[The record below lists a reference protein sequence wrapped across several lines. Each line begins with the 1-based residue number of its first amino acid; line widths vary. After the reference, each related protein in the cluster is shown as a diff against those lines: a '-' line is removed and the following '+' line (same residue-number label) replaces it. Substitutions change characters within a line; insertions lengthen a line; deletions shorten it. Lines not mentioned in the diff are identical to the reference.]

1 MELNTVDKPSEAP
14 ISARTN
20 DSALEEIAF
29 ATGETELGA
38 VLIARSSVGVCSII
52 MGSDGDELSNDLAE
66 RFPESKL
73 VRDNAK
79 LADDLH
85 QVQRFIET
93 PALGLDVAFDVRGTP
108 FQRRV
113 WTVLLGVPAGST
125 ITYAAL
131 ASRIG
136 ERDAVRAVA
145 RACAENAIALGIP
158 CHRVIRSD
166 GTLSGYRWG
175 VERKRALLAR
185 EGASSIATS
194 SKSSRPPRWNAF
206 ATKLNAEGCAPR
218 LEPDGWSR

>member
-1 MELNTVDKPSEAP
+1 MELNAIEKTSKAP
-14 ISARTN
+14 ISAPT
-20 DSALEEIAF
+20 DDPAVEEIAF

-66 RFPESKL
+66 RFPESRL

-93 PALGLDVAFDVRGTP
+93 AAVGLDLAFDVRGTP

-145 RACAENAIALGIP
+145 RACAANAIALGIP

-166 GTLSGYRWG
+166 GTLGGYAG
-175 VERKRALLAR
+175 GLDRKRKLLD
-185 EGASSIATS
+185 
-194 SKSSRPPRWNAF
+194 
-206 ATKLNAEGCAPR
+206 AEGRRSASPE
-218 LEPDGWSR
+218 LPLVE

>member
-1 MELNTVDKPSEAP
+1 MELNTIEKSSEAP

-20 DSALEEIAF
+20 DSELDEIAF
-29 ATGETELGA
+29 ATGETELGT

-66 RFPESKL
+66 RFPESRL

-85 QVQRFIET
+85 QVRRFIET
-93 PALGLDVAFDVRGTP
+93 PAVGLDLAFDVRGTP

-113 WTVLLGVPAGST
+113 WTLLLGVPAGST

-136 ERDAVRAVA
+136 EQGAEARSCRRRRPRTSRTCEVRGS
-145 RACAENAIALGIP
+145 RRHSE
-158 CHRVIRSD
+158 
-166 GTLSGYRWG
+166 
-175 VERKRALLAR
+175 
-185 EGASSIATS
+185 
-194 SKSSRPPRWNAF
+194 SKTRPPRGRN
-206 ATKLNAEGCAPR
+206 
-218 LEPDGWSR
+218 SRCQGHQGQT

>member
-1 MELNTVDKPSEAP
+1 MELNTIEKSSEAP

-20 DSALEEIAF
+20 DSALDEIAF
-29 ATGETELGA
+29 ATGETELGT

-52 MGSDGDELSNDLAE
+52 MGSDGDEL
-66 RFPESKL
+66 
-73 VRDNAK
+73 
-79 LADDLH
+79 H
-85 QVQRFIET
+85 QVRRFIEP
-93 PALGLDVAFDVRGTP
+93 PAGGLDLAFDVRGTP

-145 RACAENAIALGIP
+145 RACAANAIALGIP

-185 EGASSIATS
+185 EGA
-194 SKSSRPPRWNAF
+194 
-206 ATKLNAEGCAPR
+206 
-218 LEPDGWSR
+218 

>member
-1 MELNTVDKPSEAP
+1 MELNAIEKSSEAP
-14 ISARTN
+14 ISVRTN
-20 DSALEEIAF
+20 DSALDEITF
-29 ATGETELGA
+29 ASGATELGT

-66 RFPESKL
+66 RFPESRL
-73 VRDNAK
+73 VRDDAK
-79 LADDLH
+79 LADDMH
-85 QVQRFIET
+85 QVRRFIET
-93 PALGLDVAFDVRGTP
+93 PAVGLDLAFDVRGTP
-108 FQRRV
+108 LQRRV

-145 RACAENAIALGIP
+145 RACATNALALGIP

-185 EGASSIATS
+185 EGA
-194 SKSSRPPRWNAF
+194 K
-206 ATKLNAEGCAPR
+206 
-218 LEPDGWSR
+218 

>member
-1 MELNTVDKPSEAP
+1 M
-14 ISARTN
+14 
-20 DSALEEIAF
+20 EEIAF
-29 ATGETELGA
+29 ATGETELGT

-66 RFPESKL
+66 RFPESRL

-93 PALGLDVAFDVRGTP
+93 PAVGLDLAFDVRGTP

-145 RACAENAIALGIP
+145 RACAANAIALGIP

-185 EGASSIATS
+185 EGT
-194 SKSSRPPRWNAF
+194 
-206 ATKLNAEGCAPR
+206 
-218 LEPDGWSR
+218 

>member
-1 MELNTVDKPSEAP
+1 MELNTIEKSSEAP

-29 ATGETELGA
+29 ATGETELGT

-66 RFPESKL
+66 RFPESRL
-73 VRDNAK
+73 VRDNNAA

-93 PALGLDVAFDVRGTP
+93 PAVGLDLAFDVRGTP

-145 RACAENAIALGIP
+145 RACAANAIALGIP

-185 EGASSIATS
+185 EGA
-194 SKSSRPPRWNAF
+194 
-206 ATKLNAEGCAPR
+206 
-218 LEPDGWSR
+218 

>member
-1 MELNTVDKPSEAP
+1 
-14 ISARTN
+14 
-20 DSALEEIAF
+20 LEEIAF
-29 ATGETELGA
+29 ATGETELGT

-52 MGSDGDELSNDLAE
+52 MGSDGDELNDLAE
-66 RFPESKL
+66 RFPESRL

-93 PALGLDVAFDVRGTP
+93 PAVGLDLAFDVRGTP

-145 RACAENAIALGIP
+145 RACAANAIALGIP

-185 EGASSIATS
+185 EGT
-194 SKSSRPPRWNAF
+194 
-206 ATKLNAEGCAPR
+206 
-218 LEPDGWSR
+218 

>member
-1 MELNTVDKPSEAP
+1 MELNAIEKSSEAP

-20 DSALEEIAF
+20 DSALDEIAF
-29 ATGETELGA
+29 ATGETELGT
-38 VLIARSSVGVCSII
+38 VLIARSSVGVCSIM

-66 RFPESKL
+66 RFPESRL

-85 QVQRFIET
+85 QVRRFIET
-93 PALGLDVAFDVRGTP
+93 PAVGLDLAFDVRGTP

-145 RACAENAIALGIP
+145 RACAANAIALGIP

-185 EGASSIATS
+185 EGA
-194 SKSSRPPRWNAF
+194 
-206 ATKLNAEGCAPR
+206 
-218 LEPDGWSR
+218 

>member
-1 MELNTVDKPSEAP
+1 MELTPSRNRRGHPPPHE
-14 ISARTN
+14 R

-29 ATGETELGA
+29 ATGETELGT

-66 RFPESKL
+66 RFPESRL

-85 QVQRFIET
+85 QVRRFIET
-93 PALGLDVAFDVRGTP
+93 PAVGLDLAFDVRGTP

-131 ASRIG
+131 ASRTPLPMFRRRASTDQRLANIG
-136 ERDAVRAVA
+136 HRKD
-145 RACAENAIALGIP
+145 P
-158 CHRVIRSD
+158 CRIHRVDAR
-166 GTLSGYRWG
+166 GPYR
-175 VERKRALLAR
+175 
-185 EGASSIATS
+185 
-194 SKSSRPPRWNAF
+194 
-206 ATKLNAEGCAPR
+206 
-218 LEPDGWSR
+218 

>member
-1 MELNTVDKPSEAP
+1 MELSTIEKSSGAP

-29 ATGETELGA
+29 ATGETELGT

-52 MGSDGDELSNDLAE
+52 MASDGDELSNDLAE
-66 RFPESKL
+66 RFPESRL

-93 PALGLDVAFDVRGTP
+93 PAVGLDLAFDVRGTP

-145 RACAENAIALGIP
+145 RACAANAIALGI
-158 CHRVIRSD
+158 RATASSAATARSQVIV
-166 GTLSGYRWG
+166 GC
-175 VERKRALLAR
+175 RAQARIAR
-185 EGASSIATS
+185 EGGHVMNVHNDVLKISASIVQGAEARVLTGTRS
-194 SKSSRPPRWNAF
+194 P
-206 ATKLNAEGCAPR
+206 LN
-218 LEPDGWSR
+218 

>member
-1 MELNTVDKPSEAP
+1 MELNAIEKTSKAP
-14 ISARTN
+14 ISAPT
-20 DSALEEIAF
+20 DDPAVEEIAF

-52 MGSDGDELSNDLAE
+52 MGSDGDELSNNLTE

-73 VRDNAK
+73 VRDDAK

-85 QVQRFIET
+85 RVRCFIEV
-93 PALGLDVAFDVRGTP
+93 PALGLDMAFDVRGTP

-185 EGASSIATS
+185 EGA
-194 SKSSRPPRWNAF
+194 
-206 ATKLNAEGCAPR
+206 
-218 LEPDGWSR
+218 

>member
-1 MELNTVDKPSEAP
+1 
-14 ISARTN
+14 
-20 DSALEEIAF
+20 LEEIAF
-29 ATGETELGA
+29 ATGETELGT

-66 RFPESKL
+66 RFPESRL

-93 PALGLDVAFDVRGTP
+93 PAVGLDLAFDVRGTP

-131 ASRIG
+131 ASRTPLPMFRRRASTDQRLANIG
-136 ERDAVRAVA
+136 HRKD
-145 RACAENAIALGIP
+145 P
-158 CHRVIRSD
+158 CRIHRVDAR
-166 GTLSGYRWG
+166 GPYR
-175 VERKRALLAR
+175 
-185 EGASSIATS
+185 
-194 SKSSRPPRWNAF
+194 
-206 ATKLNAEGCAPR
+206 
-218 LEPDGWSR
+218 

>member
-1 MELNTVDKPSEAP
+1 MELNTVEKPSEAP

-166 GTLSGYRWG
+166 GSLSGYRWG

-185 EGASSIATS
+185 EGA
-194 SKSSRPPRWNAF
+194 
-206 ATKLNAEGCAPR
+206 
-218 LEPDGWSR
+218 

>member
-1 MELNTVDKPSEAP
+1 MELNTIEKSSEAP

-29 ATGETELGA
+29 ATGETELGT
-38 VLIARSSVGVCSII
+38 VLIARSSVGVCSLLS
-52 MGSDGDELSNDLAE
+52 GPGGDERSNGRGE
-66 RFPESKL
+66 RFPESRP

-93 PALGLDVAFDVRGTP
+93 PAVGLDLAFDVRGTP

-113 WTVLLGVPAGST
+113 WTVLLGVPAGAT

-136 ERDAVRAVA
+136 ERDAVRAV
-145 RACAENAIALGIP
+145 
-158 CHRVIRSD
+158 
-166 GTLSGYRWG
+166 
-175 VERKRALLAR
+175 
-185 EGASSIATS
+185 
-194 SKSSRPPRWNAF
+194 
-206 ATKLNAEGCAPR
+206 
-218 LEPDGWSR
+218 

>member
-1 MELNTVDKPSEAP
+1 MELNTIEKSSGAP
-14 ISARTN
+14 TSARTN

-29 ATGETELGA
+29 ATGETELGT

-66 RFPESKL
+66 RFPESRL

-93 PALGLDVAFDVRGTP
+93 PAVGLDLAFDVRGTP

-113 WTVLLGVPAGST
+113 WTVLLGVPAGFT

-145 RACAENAIALGIP
+145 RACAANAIALGIP

-175 VERKRALLAR
+175 VERKRALLTR
-185 EGASSIATS
+185 EGT
-194 SKSSRPPRWNAF
+194 
-206 ATKLNAEGCAPR
+206 
-218 LEPDGWSR
+218 